1 MPNTVAVTVA
11 GSSVIGSQRSIW
23 GTLVVDGTG
32 AAFSTGLKYV
42 NSINVTCSDAKEAA
56 LPKLE
61 LNMNVSTPT
70 NGDVTLTCAS
80 GEYTNSNF
88 MAIGYGGG

>member
-1 MPNTVAVTVA
+1 MPNTVVPTVA

-61 LNMNVSTPT
+61 LNTAS